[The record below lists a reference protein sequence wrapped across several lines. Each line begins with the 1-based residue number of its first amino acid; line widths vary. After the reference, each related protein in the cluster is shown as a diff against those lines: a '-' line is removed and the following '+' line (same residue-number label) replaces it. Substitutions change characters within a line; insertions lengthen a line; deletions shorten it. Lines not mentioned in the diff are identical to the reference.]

1 MAQIT
6 LKETGSLSPERKR
19 MLNRL
24 RRVEGQIRG
33 IQKMIIEEK
42 DCSDVLLQLSAARK
56 ALQKACIEILKN
68 DIVLCMI
75 SSEEEDPEKKDL
87 QKINLTRLEKLIEAL
102 VDISPI
108 K

>member
-1 MAQIT
+1 MVQKL
-6 LKETGSLSPERKR
+6 LKETDSLSPERKR
-19 MLNRL
+19 TLNRL

-68 DIVLCMI
+68 DIALCI
-75 SSEEEDPEKKDL
+75 LSSRELDPGKEDEQKLNVEK
-87 QKINLTRLEKLIEAL
+87 LEKLIEAL